1 MDFGTKIFGI
11 LSKHAINTY
20 ANGYEKILAI
30 VKHLQTISIDKKG
43 SEEEKKV
50 NKYQI
55 NLNFNILN
63 ENRLQLQPNSFWDIY
78 IATFWILWCKL
89 WRITNLFFAIFR
101 DLSKASRPNM
111 SSIFWKNLMNLVFL
125 TQEIVFFTYD
135 QYEFEVLREI
145 PFMVISC
152 NVIKNENEIPQSTLF
167 FYLSFTL

>member
-63 ENRLQLQPNSFWDIY
+63 ENRLQLQPNSF
-78 IATFWILWCKL
+78 
-89 WRITNLFFAIFR
+89 
-101 DLSKASRPNM
+101 
-111 SSIFWKNLMNLVFL
+111 
-125 TQEIVFFTYD
+125 
-135 QYEFEVLREI
+135 
-145 PFMVISC
+145 
-152 NVIKNENEIPQSTLF
+152 
-167 FYLSFTL
+167 